1 MELKLTPQEEQEIL
15 ETFIAESSDKHEQLD
30 TFLTA
35 LEAEP
40 SSKSILHDLN
50 RVLHT
55 LKGNAMSMGFS
66 AIGELCHLMEEI
78 FSYYKKGVLELNKDV
93 FDALFKSSDKLGE
106 LIRGINEDKRI
117 THKGIKTRLEVL
129 IRDAKGEELVV
140 EHTEPT
146 DIQITPE
153 VIAQDCEYVPTD
165 EELVSQENE
174 ESQETQEQIVQPLP
188 EEPKKVKVSFFV
200 DLIGRLA
207 RYIKGLFGLK
217 KDQTIEEERGH
228 SFLSKKE
235 ERPSLTVDNEASFY
249 ALFEENSDENAPP
262 EQSVEEAISDSENVL
277 NEEEVVVEND
287 TESTDLLDKLYDKV
301 EVSDTVQVPI
311 RKLDALMNQM
321 GQLIIE
327 RDRLASKEDSRAHKA
342 ELASLH
348 RITSDLQYSVMNVRL
363 VQVGTLF
370 NKFHRVV
377 RDVAEVEK
385 KMVTLQI
392 KGSDV
397 EIDRTVLKTISDSL
411 IHLVRNAIGHG
422 LETADVRKEL
432 NKPVTGVVTLN
443 AYSDKDHVIIEVT
456 DDGAG
461 VDPEAI
467 REKLISKGIVS
478 SQQAKS
484 MSDDE
489 LIMHI
494 FHTGFSS
501 ANQVS
506 EISGRGVGMDVVKK
520 SVETIGGQVN
530 VQTKVGFGTT
540 IRLKLPASLVV
551 KGVLMFTMQS
561 QEYAVPLAYT
571 ASVISL
577 TKKDIRK
584 AGLGLMATFLNK
596 PISIVFLS
604 DLLRM
609 DDFSEIY
616 DHGNLHHSFDEKSN
630 SEKFEVVVVSNSGRE
645 FGVVVDKLLQQKEV
659 IEKPLPYPLEGNVL
673 LSGTTILGTG
683 NICMI
688 LDAVAITEMLY
699 STKFKVYESQKA
711 S

>member
-174 ESQETQEQIVQPLP
+174 ESQEPQEPIVQQLP
-188 EEPKKVKVSFFV
+188 EEPKKEKASFFV
-200 DLIGRLA
+200 DLVRRLS
-207 RYIKGLFGLK
+207 RYIKELFRLK
-217 KDQTIEEERGH
+217 KDHTIEEERGH

-262 EQSVEEAISDSENVL
+262 EQSVEEAISDPENVL

-561 QEYAVPLAYT
+561 QEYALPLAYT

-616 DHGNLHHSFDEKSN
+616 DHGNLHRSFDEKSN